1 MAVRMADLDQ
11 ELDRL
16 YGLPADEFTAAR
28 NELAKRLKKDG
39 DAEAAAEVQA
49 LRRPSAAAAVLNELA
64 RAEPEL
70 VDGLLG
76 AGADLRAAQEQALAG
91 GDPEELRRA
100 TAAEREAVRE
110 LVQAARL
117 LGGGDRKVSSDTLDR
132 VRGTLTAVA
141 ANEQASARLRAGRMT
156 HELDPAGFPSL
167 ALPPTPAPPR
177 ARKAPQK
184 AKATATAAS
193 EPQVDELAERRAR
206 REERRERVKA
216 LRARVRELRREA
228 DRAQAA
234 VGRADAAARRARK
247 QADDAERARDEAE
260 AKAQRLLAEVERT
273 EAELAEAERP

>member
-1 MAVRMADLDQ
+1 MAVRMADLEQ

-28 NELAKRLKKDG
+28 NELAKRLKQDG

-76 AGADLRAAQEQALAG
+76 AGADLRAAQAQALAG

-100 TAAEREAVRE
+100 TAAERDAVRE
-110 LVQAARL
+110 LVQAARS
-117 LGGGDRKVSSDTLDR
+117 LGGGDRKVSGDTLDR
-132 VRGTLTAVA
+132 VRETLTAVA
-141 ANEQASARLRAGRMT
+141 ADEQASARLRAGRMT
-156 HELDPAGFPSL
+156 HELEPAGFPSL

-184 AKATATAAS
+184 AKAAAARG
-193 EPQVDELAERRAR
+193 PQVDELAERRAR
-206 REERRERVKA
+206 REEQRERVRA

-273 EAELAEAERP
+273 EAELAEAERS